1 MSELKL
7 RITEDMKSAMRS
19 RDKER
24 LGTIRLIL
32 SELKRIEV
40 DERIELDDQRILA
53 IMGKMLKQRHDSVK
67 QFLNADRNDLA
78 DKETTEIAVIQEYM
92 PKALSETE
100 LTVLVKKA
108 IEAAGA
114 TSIKD
119 MGKVMAQLKSLSQGR
134 ADMTIASML
143 VKQLLQ

>member
-1 MSELKL
+1 MPELKS

-40 DERIELDDQRILA
+40 DERIELDDQRILTV
-53 IMGKMLKQRHDSVK
+53 MGKMLKQRHDSVK
-67 QFLNADRNDLA
+67 QYLQAERKDLA
-78 DKETTEIAVIQEYM
+78 DKETAEIAVIQEYM
-92 PKALSETE
+92 PKALSEDE
-100 LTVLVKKA
+100 LKALVKKA
-108 IEAAGA
+108 ITASGA

-134 ADMTIASML
+134 ADMTTASML